1 MRKLLLVKTMKRKGR
16 NSSFE
21 STFYSPIRESTGLG
35 ITGIVHGYIL
45 YKSLEMKKSR
55 KEVIFFNKNLEFHIY
70 VYIFAHYYWLK
81 WSNLRYSLGRFVKI
95 FENLFRYEKN
105 MFIW

>member
-1 MRKLLLVKTMKRKGR
+1 MPRQICKKPMRKLLLVKTMKRKGG

-21 STFYSPIRESTGLG
+21 STFYSPIRDSTGLD

-55 KEVIFFNKNLEFHIY
+55 KEVIFFNKNLEFSIY
-70 VYIFAHYYWLK
+70 IYICPLLLAKTDRNVGIWIL
-81 WSNLRYSLGRFVKI
+81 
-95 FENLFRYEKN
+95 ETKN
-105 MFIW
+105 D